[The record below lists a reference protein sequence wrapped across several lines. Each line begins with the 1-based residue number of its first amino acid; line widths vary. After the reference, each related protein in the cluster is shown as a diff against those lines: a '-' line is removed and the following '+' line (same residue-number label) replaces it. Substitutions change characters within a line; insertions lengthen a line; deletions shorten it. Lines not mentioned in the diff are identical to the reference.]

1 MILPSSSMSIDA
13 NELSTWT
20 LPLFEMSLETTS
32 IPVGSL
38 SPSAS
43 SQCPAKL
50 PEVPAGGLT
59 PEDCPALPE
68 DRMGAGSFPGQP
80 EPISRTTGTSASRTR
95 THPDG
100 AGRFPGP
107 LQHIPSAGAVE

>member
-50 PEVPAGGLT
+50 PEGPARRAHTRGLPGTPGG
-59 PEDCPALPE
+59 PDGGRELP
-68 DRMGAGSFPGQP
+68 
-80 EPISRTTGTSASRTR
+80 GTTR
-95 THPDG
+95 TDKQDHWYECEQDPHP
-100 AGRFPGP
+100 P
-107 LQHIPSAGAVE
+107 